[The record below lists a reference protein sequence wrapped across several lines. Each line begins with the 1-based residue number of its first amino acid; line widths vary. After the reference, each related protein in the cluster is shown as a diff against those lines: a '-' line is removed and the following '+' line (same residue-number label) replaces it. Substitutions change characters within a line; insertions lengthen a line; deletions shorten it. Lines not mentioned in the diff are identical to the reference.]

1 MPSDAFLPGLT
12 TKAPPWHGWV
22 TADLFLLSMASGTFT
37 IASLFVLLRPYEME
51 GVVRAALLLVFPLMA
66 ADLVCLIADLGD
78 PMRFHHMLRTFKP
91 RSPMSLGV
99 WTISILSAVTF
110 AGMVAALLDL
120 PLTALRAIAAAGIVP
135 SLVAGA
141 YKGVLFSA
149 TAQPGWRRMRWLGAA
164 FALSTMAMGAAA
176 MLAIAAF
183 KADFSAARISRFILM
198 WLLVLLALGV
208 RRLMGRVRT
217 AGHLG
222 EAADRDSMVRTS
234 LHYTMF
240 IVGGIG
246 LPIVLC
252 ALSSGSQALDF
263 LIAAIVEAGALASR
277 HYLVMIPHR
286 AHAAPVSSSGT

>member
-1 MPSDAFLPGLT
+1 MPSDAFLPGFT

-22 TADLFLLSMASGTFT
+22 TADLFLLSLASGTFA
-37 IASLFVLLRPYEME
+37 IASLFVLVRPYEME
-51 GVVRAALLLVFPLMA
+51 GVVRTGFHLVFPLMA

-78 PMRFHHMLRTFKP
+78 PMRFHHMLRTFNP

-110 AGMVAALLDL
+110 AGMVAAVLDL
-120 PLTALRAIAAAGIVP
+120 PLSALRAIAAAGIVP

-141 YKGVLFSA
+141 YKG
-149 TAQPGWRRMRWLGAA
+149 AA
-164 FALSTMAMGAAA
+164 FALSTMAMGAAL

-183 KADFSAARISRFILM
+183 KADFPAARISRFILM
-198 WLLVLLALGV
+198 WLLVLLALAV
-208 RRLMGRVRT
+208 RRLMGGVGT
-217 AGHLG
+217 TGHLG
-222 EAADRDSMVRTS
+222 EVADRASMVRTS

-252 ALSSGSQALDF
+252 ALSSGSAALDF
-263 LIAAIVEAGALASR
+263 LIAGIVEAGALASR

-286 AHAAPVSSSGT
+286 ARGAPVSSSGT